1 MAKVYVAK
9 IFQNGGSQ
17 AVRIPAELRFEQP
30 EVYLWK
36 SADTDAICI
45 SSNPPSNFANFL
57 ALQQALLPQLS
68 RDELESEVR
77 LESHTSL
84 PEFLEAVDGK

>member
-17 AVRIPAELRFEQP
+17 AVRIPADLRFEQP
-30 EVYLWK
+30 EVYLWR
-36 SADTDAICI
+36 SADSDAVCI

-57 ALQQALLPQLS
+57 ALQQVLLPQLS

-77 LESHTSL
+77 LESQTGL
-84 PEFLEAVDGK
+84 PEFLEVMDSK